1 MSAVRAARDAP
12 KRLVGTGS
20 MGGDTGA
27 HTATIRYAHFVTTV
41 LGMHRALAAESL
53 SDDMLPH
60 HL

>member
-12 KRLVGTGS
+12 KRLVGGS
-20 MGGDTGA
+20 TGGDTGA
-27 HTATIRYAHFVTTV
+27 HTATVRYAHFVTTV